1 MTSVVRQAHH
11 ERRGSGYPIRGKPVE
26 GSATETLHRGD
37 AGSKQPQPCPL
48 RRWRGCGNTGS
59 RRPIR
64 HRPHAPQKSPA
75 FLSNFPCPNAPSS
88 HTQDLFNHLHR
99 KFLIKNLG
107 MAYPRRGGLVHEH
120 RRTHVLQVVPTR
132 FWKVMHFFASTFQER
147 TPVALLSSKGS
158 KLRIPLVMAP
168 VPHFGTH
175 LRHALQNSVMPEST
189 APMCSSGRS
198 VIILE
203 IRQRAPTLGL
213 INRPCLPSWPRPA
226 SMAIGMLRPMS
237 LAAGIALYP
246 RPRINSAIIHRVG
259 AILA

>member
-11 ERRGSGYPIRGKPVE
+11 ERRGSGYPIRGEPVE
-26 GSATETLHRGD
+26 GPPPRYYIVETRGLNSPSPVPCGVGAD
-37 AGSKQPQPCPL
+37 AGT
-48 RRWRGCGNTGS
+48 TGS

-189 APMCSSGRS
+189 TPMCSSGRS

-203 IRQRAPTLGL
+203 IRHLAPTLGL
-213 INRPCLPSWPRPA
+213 INSPCLPSWPRPA
-226 SMAIGMLRPMS
+226 SMA
-237 LAAGIALYP
+237 
-246 RPRINSAIIHRVG
+246 
-259 AILA
+259 